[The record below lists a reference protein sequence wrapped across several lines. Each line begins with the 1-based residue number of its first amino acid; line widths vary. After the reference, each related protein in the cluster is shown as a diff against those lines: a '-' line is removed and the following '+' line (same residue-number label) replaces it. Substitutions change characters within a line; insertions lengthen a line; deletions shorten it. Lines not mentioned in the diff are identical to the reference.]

1 MEIAPN
7 FWSDTVVLSRMQF
20 ALTASIHMLWPT
32 LTTGVGIY
40 LVIIEGLWLKTR
52 DTDYYYHARFWAKLY
67 ALNFG
72 VGVATGIPME
82 FQFGTNWGPFSEAV
96 GNFFGSVIGFEAS
109 WAFMLEAAFLGIML
123 FGWERVNPIVH
134 YLSTILVA
142 IGANLSTFWI
152 LTANSWMQT
161 PAGGEMIDGKFI
173 VHDYF
178 RAIANPFTAK
188 SVLHMFLATLETSLF
203 VIAGI
208 SAWYILKNR
217 HKDFFSKSFK
227 LSLAV
232 IIAVA
237 PLQIYA
243 GHLSAEQVYHYQP
256 AKLAAMEAQWET
268 IPAGGPADWSL
279 LALPNNRAE
288 RNDRELVIPNALGYI
303 LELKKNLTEP
313 VYGLKEWEPTD
324 RPRLVGLIYYSFRTM
339 VGIGFLLAGLMAVS
353 VLYWLAGGLSGE
365 KIDRSR
371 WLLRAWIFAAP
382 LGFIAI
388 DTGWIVRCVG
398 RQPWTLYGQIRTV
411 DSASSIPAGNVMVS
425 LTGFTVAYLL
435 LLIAYVYFGSRI
447 IRRGP
452 RFDLPVPGLESTR
465 PAIDTT
471 PGEFEPNERPVEAK
485 Q

>member
-1 MEIAPN
+1 MEFI
-7 FWSDTVVLSRMQF
+7 SDTVVLSRMQF

-52 DTDYYYHARFWAKLY
+52 NRDYYYHARFWAKLY

-82 FQFGTNWGPFSEAV
+82 FQFGTNWAPFSEAV

-123 FGWERVNPIVH
+123 FGWERVNPIIH

-142 IGANLSTFWI
+142 TGANLSTLWI

-161 PAGGEMIDGKFI
+161 PAGGEMVEGKFV

-178 RAIANPFTAK
+178 QAIANPSMAK

-203 VIAGI
+203 VIGGI

-217 HKDFFSKSFK
+217 NPAFFSKSFK
-227 LSLAV
+227 IALALA
-232 IIAVA
+232 IAVA
-237 PLQIYA
+237 PLQIYV
-243 GHLSAEQVYHYQP
+243 GHLSAEQVYKYQP
-256 AKLAAMEAQWET
+256 EKLAAMEAQWNT
-268 IPAGGPADWSL
+268 VPSGVSANWSL
-279 LALPNNRAE
+279 VALPNNKAE
-288 RNDRELVIPNALGYI
+288 KNDWEIVIPNALGYI
-303 LELKKNLTEP
+303 LELKEKLSEP
-313 VYGLKEWEPTD
+313 VIGLKEWKPED

-339 VGIGFLLAGLMAVS
+339 VGIGFFLAGLMLGS
-353 VLYWLAGGLSGE
+353 VFYWLLGKLSQE
-365 KIDRSR
+365 KITQQR
-371 WLLRAWIFAAP
+371 WLMRAWMFAAP

-398 RQPWTLYGQIRTV
+398 RQPWTLYGQIRTA
-411 DSASSIPAGNVMVS
+411 DSASHIPAGNVLVS
-425 LTGFTVAYLL
+425 LTAFTVIYIL
-435 LLIAYVYFGSRI
+435 LLIAYLYFGSRI

-452 RFDLPVPGLESTR
+452 KFDLPVPGVEPTK
-465 PAIDTT
+465 PAINTT
-471 PGEFEPNERPVEAK
+471 PGEFVPDERPVEA
-485 Q
+485 QQ